1 MRKLA
6 ILTSVL
12 YLSGC
17 ATTDIYTRH
26 PDQVRSIQGHTEQKL
41 ATMDN
46 NTWVKTVA
54 TIIVVGAIAGAVG
67 KQNQNSKCANNRA
80 GFWQDHSTG
89 KIYTC
94 N

>member
-1 MRKLA
+1 MMRKLA

-17 ATTDIYTRH
+17 ATIGTVNGVD
-26 PDQVRSIQGHTEQKL
+26 VTEVDNSKKL
-41 ATMDN
+41 LT
-46 NTWVKTVA
+46 TVG
-54 TIIVVGAIAGAVG
+54 TIVVVGALVGALG
-67 KQNQNSKCANNRA
+67 KQNQKSKCDNNRA

-94 N
+94 P

>member
-1 MRKLA
+1 MRKIA

-17 ATTDIYTRH
+17 ATVNGQQT
-26 PDQVRSIQGHTEQKL
+26 
-41 ATMDN
+41 N
-46 NTWVKTVA
+46 NTDMVKTVA
-54 TIIVVGAIAGAVG
+54 TIVVLGAVLGAVG
-67 KQNQNSKCANNRA
+67 KQNQQSKCANNRA

-94 N
+94 P

>member
-1 MRKLA
+1 
-6 ILTSVL
+6 
-12 YLSGC
+12 
-17 ATTDIYTRH
+17 
-26 PDQVRSIQGHTEQKL
+26 
-41 ATMDN
+41 MDN

>member
-1 MRKLA
+1 MIRKIA

-17 ATTDIYTRH
+17 ATIGTVNGQSTKSD
-26 PDQVRSIQGHTEQKL
+26 D
-41 ATMDN
+41 M
-46 NTWVKTVA
+46 VKTIA
-54 TIIVVGAIAGAVG
+54 TIVVVGAIAGAVG
-67 KQNQNSKCANNRA
+67 KSNQKSKCDNNRA

-94 N
+94 P